1 MDAALTQARD
11 LAAGANF
18 KNLPNRATPKAEYKS
33 VITDSFEAMGI
44 KTPGRSK
51 QDSVQ
56 INFQDLYKSLTLTAK
71 EIIDKLNELL
81 KADLPDGLQSF
92 KPADVTPEKTAD
104 RIVKQV
110 TGLFGLYAK
119 QNPDLEGED
128 LVNGFMDTIRGG
140 VQKGYDEAF
149 AILEGLGAFGFDDV
163 QGGVERTK
171 ELIDEKLG
179 LFEQELRKSLGLEAT
194 EPETIT
200 QDSVADPFGR
210 ALLAQA
216 GGGILK
222 LVA

>member
-11 LAAGANF
+11 LAAGANH
-18 KNLPNRATPKAEYKS
+18 NNRFNQAALKAANNS
-33 VITDSFEAMGI
+33 AIIDSFDAMGI
-44 KTPGRSK
+44 KTPGRSNR
-51 QDSVQ
+51 DIVQ
-56 INFQDLYKSLTLTAK
+56 VNFKDLYKSLSITAK

-81 KADLPDGLQSF
+81 KADLPNGLQSL
-92 KPADVTPEKTAD
+92 KPADVTSEKTAD

-110 TGLFGLYAK
+110 TAFFGLYAK

-149 AILEGLGAFGFDDV
+149 EILEGLGALGFEGV
-163 QGGVERTK
+163 LAGVERTK

-179 LFEQELRKSLGLEAT
+179 RFEQELRRSLGLEAA
-194 EPETIT
+194 EPEIIT
-200 QDSVADPFGR
+200 QDSAADPFGR

-222 LVA
+222 VAA